1 MGSEMYPPLEQFF
14 MDERTTITALRKR
27 VSNFRDER
35 NWLRD
40 NTPKNLSISI
50 SVEAAEL
57 LEHFQWKT
65 DEQIREALKDRAKK
79 NQVSDELA
87 DVLIYSLGFSDVL
100 GIDISEVIEAKLR
113 KNAEKYPVVKTSLSA
128 EL

>member
-1 MGSEMYPPLEQFF
+1 
-14 MDERTTITALRKR
+14 MDEQTTIASLRKR

-35 NWLRD
+35 NWLKD
-40 NTPKNLSISI
+40 NTPKNLAISI

-65 DEQIREALKDRAKK
+65 DEQIRDVLLDRGTRS
-79 NQVSDELA
+79 QVSDELA
-87 DVLIYSLGFSDVL
+87 DVLIYCLSFSDVL
-100 GIDISEVIEAKLR
+100 SIDIAEAIDAKLR
-113 KNAEKYPVVKTSLSA
+113 KNAEKYPAIKTPLTA